1 MPHQCVRCHK
11 IYEDGSE
18 EILKGCEC
26 GGKLFFYI
34 KKSALDKATVFTEE
48 LTNEDKEQI
57 EQDILNIMDIDSIGD
72 VPVVLDFESI
82 NVVSQGKFE
91 LDLVNLFKK
100 DPLIYRLSDG
110 KYFIDLPQTFRSSE
124 KERKEREKPDA
135 TVPDADGTEQKKK
148 KASRFKRKKKE
159 AKTEQP
165 KS

>member
-1 MPHQCVRCHK
+1 MPHQCVRCHT

-18 EILKGCEC
+18 EILKGCKC

-34 KKSALDKATVFTEE
+34 KKSALEKATVFTEE

-57 EQDILNIMDIDSIGD
+57 EQDVLNIMDIDSIGD

-110 KYFIDLPQTFRSSE
+110 KYFIDLPQTFKSSE
-124 KERKEREKPDA
+124 KDKKKSEKPDA
-135 TVPDADGTEQKKK
+135 IVPDANETRTKKK
-148 KASRFKRKKKE
+148 KRQRFRRKE
-159 AKTEQP
+159 SHT
-165 KS
+165 KSNQSD

>member
-26 GGKLFFYI
+26 GAKLFFYI
-34 KKSALDKATVFTEE
+34 KQSALEKATVFTEE
-48 LTNEDKEQI
+48 LTTEEKDKI
-57 EQDILNIMDIDSIGD
+57 EEDILTIMEIDSIGD

-82 NVVSQGKFE
+82 NVVEQGKFE

-110 KYFIDLPQTFRSSE
+110 KYFIDLPETFKTSTTS
-124 KERKEREKPDA
+124 
-135 TVPDADGTEQKKK
+135 
-148 KASRFKRKKKE
+148 KRKRKRQNKE
-159 AKTEQP
+159 MGSEMTPSTDPAALDGETMLEDDE
-165 KS
+165 

>member
-26 GGKLFFYI
+26 GAKLFFYI
-34 KKSALDKATVFTEE
+34 KQSALEKATVFTEE
-48 LTNEDKEQI
+48 LTAEDKDKI
-57 EQDILNIMDIDSIGD
+57 EQDIMTIMDIDSIGD

-82 NVVSQGKFE
+82 NVVEQGKFE

-110 KYFIDLPQTFRSSE
+110 KYFIDLPETFKTSSSVS
-124 KERKEREKPDA
+124 K
-135 TVPDADGTEQKKK
+135 G
-148 KASRFKRKKKE
+148 KRKRGDRHLDKATAPSAQE
-159 AKTEQP
+159 PHPPHEETTED
-165 KS
+165 SE